1 MHDQIGLL
9 GNLAISL
16 VLATVLGIIATK
28 LRLSAIVGYLLAGII
43 LGPQTPGFVGD
54 YAMAAEF
61 AEVGVVLLMFGVG
74 LHFKLKDLMAVKRIA
89 LPGAIAQF
97 VVATAFS
104 LLMAIALGLELSSGL
119 VLGASV
125 SIASTVVVTRVLM
138 DSDQLQSPVGFIAV
152 GWLIAQDV
160 FTVLLLVAMPALALA
175 HAGDS
180 STSSSL
186 VWTLGFALIRVILLC
201 AVVVVFGN
209 RAVPWILRL
218 VASTRSRE
226 LFTLTILALALAI
239 AVGSSMLFGVSM
251 ALGAFLAGMVV
262 GQTDASHQAAADA
275 MPMRDAFAVLF
286 FVSVGMLFDPSVFVE
301 LPGVFVS
308 LSVIVMVV
316 NPVTAFLIAWL
327 LRYSI
332 RTCISLALL
341 LSQIGEFSFLLT
353 AQAVEVGLLRPE
365 LRSVLVAVS
374 ILSIALN
381 PLVYRLGRR
390 LELALTKRRK
400 LWKLLNHRS
409 SVAGAKLNIG
419 ATASLESQQNNNRP
433 SAIIVG
439 FGPVGQTVRRLLT
452 DFGVQPVII
461 DMNLETIRQLR
472 IEGVAAIY
480 GDAGNRE
487 ILDSAQVKSAKY
499 LLITIPEMIARSLII
514 LTARSMN
521 PDLRVFVRTRYIRDQ
536 VWLNEVGATGI
547 VTEEEETAV
556 ALGSLLLREMGA
568 SEERILEEAVRIH
581 ESLSSPPDQRH

>member
-43 LGPQTPGFVGD
+43 LGPQTPGFVGN
-54 YAMAAEF
+54 YEMAAEF

-97 VVATAFS
+97 IVATTFS
-104 LLMAIALGLELSSGL
+104 LFMAMALGLDLPSGL

-138 DSDQLQSPVGFIAV
+138 DSDQLQTPVGFIAV

-160 FTVLLLVAMPALALA
+160 VTVLLLVAMPALALSEA
-175 HAGDS
+175 VDS

-201 AVVVVFGN
+201 AVVIVFGN

-286 FVSVGMLFDPSVFVE
+286 FVSVGMLFDPHVFVE

-308 LSVIVMVV
+308 LTLIVMVV

-332 RTCISLALL
+332 RTCIALAFL

-353 AQAVEVGLLRPE
+353 AQAVEVGLLSPQ

-381 PLVYRLGRR
+381 PLIYRLSGRIER
-390 LELALTKRRK
+390 ELSKKRK
-400 LWKLLNHRS
+400 LWKLLNRRS
-409 SVAGAKLNIG
+409 NLAGAQLNIG
-419 ATASLESQQNNNRP
+419 ATASLELQQNIDRP
-433 SAIIVG
+433 TAIIVG

-461 DMNLETIRQLR
+461 DLNLETVRELR
-472 IEGVAAIY
+472 SQGVAAIY

-487 ILDSAQVKSAKY
+487 ILASAQVKSAKY

-536 VWLNEVGATGI
+536 VWLNEVGATGV

-568 SEERILEEAVRIH
+568 SEERILEEAIRIH
-581 ESLSSPPDQRH
+581 ESLSPQLGNHP

>member
-1 MHDQIGLL
+1 MHDQFGLL

-89 LPGAIAQF
+89 LPGAIGQF
-97 VVATAFS
+97 VIATTFS
-104 LLMAIALGLELSSGL
+104 LFMAIALGLELSNGL

-175 HAGDS
+175 QAGDTD
-180 STSSSL
+180 TSSSL
-186 VWTLGFALIRVILLC
+186 LWSLGFALIRVILLC

-286 FVSVGMLFDPSVFVE
+286 FVSVGMLFDPHVFVE

-308 LSVIVMVV
+308 LTLIVMVV
-316 NPVTAFLIAWL
+316 NPVSAFLIAWL

-353 AQAVEVGLLRPE
+353 AQAVEVGLLSPQ

-381 PLVYRLGRR
+381 PLIYRLSGRVER
-390 LELALTKRRK
+390 ELTNRRR
-400 LWKLLNHRS
+400 LWKLLNRRS
-409 SVAGAKLNIG
+409 NLAGAQLNIG
-419 ATASLESQQNNNRP
+419 ATSSLESQPNNDRP

-472 IEGVAAIY
+472 NDGVAAIY

-499 LLITIPEMIARSLII
+499 LLITIPEMISRSLII

-568 SEERILEEAVRIH
+568 SEERILEEAIRIH
-581 ESLSSPPDQRH
+581 ESLSRQPDDIH